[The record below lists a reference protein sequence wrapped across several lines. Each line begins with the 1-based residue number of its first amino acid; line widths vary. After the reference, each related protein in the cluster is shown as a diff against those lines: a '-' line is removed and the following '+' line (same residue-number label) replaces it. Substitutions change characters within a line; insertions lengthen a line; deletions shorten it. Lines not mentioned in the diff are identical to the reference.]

1 METLQIKCPVCGI
14 VLEVRNSKD
23 EAVKRI
29 VCPNCKKQ
37 LSITFRQ
44 PAQSQENQKP
54 VGYLYHENKNFKL
67 EEGQNP
73 LPWVSTGCIQIR
85 LIRLADGNSKCLI
98 SVLSDDHSVS
108 VNGHPLQS
116 DDEVILTFGDRFKVD
131 DKEIIYDVEGKKFVK
146 SPEAGTTPPPPVP
159 PVPPKKPQKRFNWSW
174 IVVPAVIGVLGLSAY
189 RLYPVLVNLPH
200 LLLGSIDSVENNK
213 DSVIAIPIEKH
224 VKGDNGIND
233 RPEKKKTAGEAEA
246 KKTTPKPEATKTA
259 TKAEATKTATKAEA
273 TKTAT
278 KPEQKVAK
286 PNNENQASTNYASL
300 SNYELE
306 MKAGHGDVK
315 AQLVLGK
322 RWVNIGDS
330 INVTKGVSYLR
341 QAARNGSTD
350 ANRSLQEV
358 RRKLQRSAASG
369 NIHARNLLEALR
381 MN

>member
-1 METLQIKCPVCGI
+1 MAAMETLQIKCPACGI
-14 VLEVRNSKD
+14 ILEVRNSKD

-44 PAQSQENQKP
+44 PAQSQDGQKSL
-54 VGYLYHENKNFKL
+54 GYLYHENKNFKL

-85 LIRLADGNSKCLI
+85 LIRLPDGNSKCLI

-108 VNGHPLQS
+108 VNGHPLQT

-131 DKEIIYDVEGKKFVK
+131 DKEIIYDVEGKQFVK
-146 SPEAGTTPPPPVP
+146 SEEKDTSSPPPASPVT
-159 PVPPKKPQKRFNWSW
+159 PKKPEKRFKWSW
-174 IVVPAVIGVLGLSAY
+174 IIVPLIVAVLGLVAF
-189 RLYPVLVNLPH
+189 RLYPVLAILPH
-200 LLLGSIDSVENNK
+200 LWSDNTHSVDHKK
-213 DSVIAIPIEKH
+213 DSVISLPIEKK
-224 VKGDNGIND
+224 VKGDNA
-233 RPEKKKTAGEAEA
+233 RSSKPVTKRTAG
-246 KKTTPKPEATKTA
+246 
-259 TKAEATKTATKAEA
+259 KAEIKKAV
-273 TKTAT
+273 T
-278 KPEQKVAK
+278 KPETTRTADKLETKVTK
-286 PNNENQASTNYASL
+286 PNNENQASTNYTSL

-322 RWVNIGDS
+322 RWVSIGDS
-330 INVTKGVSYLR
+330 INVTKGVTYLR
-341 QAARNGSTD
+341 QAARNGSAD
-350 ANRSLQEV
+350 ANRSLQDV
-358 RRKLQRSAASG
+358 RRRLRRSAASG

>member
-1 METLQIKCPVCGI
+1 MAAIETLQIKCPVCGI
-14 VLEVRNSKD
+14 ILEVRNSKD

-29 VCPNCKKQ
+29 VCPNCKKH

-44 PAQSQENQKP
+44 SSQSQEGQKP
-54 VGYLYHENKNFKL
+54 LGYLYHENKNFKL

-73 LPWVSTGCIQIR
+73 LPWVSSGCIQIR
-85 LIRLADGNSKCLI
+85 LIRLTDGNSKCLI
-98 SVLSDDHSVS
+98 SVLSDNHSVS
-108 VNGHPLQS
+108 VNGHPLQT
-116 DDEVILTFGDRFKVD
+116 DDEVILTFGDKFKVD
-131 DKEIIYDVEGKKFVK
+131 DKEIIYDVEGKNFCK
-146 SPEAGTTPPPPVP
+146 STGGGNPPPSPVSS
-159 PVPPKKPQKRFNWSW
+159 VTPKKPEKHFNWSW
-174 IVVPAVIGVLGLSAY
+174 ITIPVVVGVLGWSAY
-189 RLYPVLVNLPH
+189 RLYPVLVDLPH
-200 LLLGSIDSVENNK
+200 SIDSVDNK
-213 DSVIAIPIEKH
+213 KGTITAIPIEKH
-224 VKGDNGIND
+224 VKGNDGIND

-246 KKTTPKPEATKTA
+246 KKSTAKPKAVRTSC
-259 TKAEATKTATKAEA
+259 
-273 TKTAT
+273 
-278 KPEQKVAK
+278 KPQMKVAK
-286 PNNENQASTNYASL
+286 PSNEDQAFTNYASL